1 MKSILPY
8 LTVLSKSFLTI
19 TLMVLFAGMTPS
31 VAGTPEETEANA
43 IALSFTKLT
52 ENSFEI
58 RWPKATGVTHY
69 KLWVMYK
76 SEGSSEFVPLVYDGE
91 QIAGSAESFFADR
104 TQSRYEG
111 DYDRKVILKSY
122 YNSTELD
129 RGELTYSLKLLP
141 KITSVTNVTSDSFVV
156 NWLQPEGA
164 EADHRITVRYIAS
177 NGAWAPM
184 EGYPKVIS
192 KPISTHKVTGLDANY
207 RYGITL
213 ERKNGTSYTDY
224 YWYYVTTAPLPP
236 VARAA
241 SEISPNSFKANWD
254 LSGKGIGYHFFL
266 KEKVSGKFLIKGIT
280 LGAVNSYV
288 AGDLESGLSYE
299 YYLTAFH
306 EDGESGPSNVITV
319 TTVKLAVP
327 VAQSATNVTSASFT
341 ARWSSVAGATG
352 YILQYST
359 GEVWRNISVTGT
371 SYLMEDLG
379 SSTTYEYRVRAVFAN
394 GESAPSNVITVK
406 TKPMS
411 PVVLAATNVTTTSFT
426 ANWKAV
432 PGATGY
438 KLWVFSREN
447 TGSNPAGYMPKTL
460 GNVLSAT
467 LSGLIPGHG
476 YNYAVQVVTAD
487 GESLTSSTMDVDTKP
502 LAPVANSATDILT
515 TSFTA
520 GWGAVTG
527 ATSYKLYVWKKEGL
541 QFVTGYNGKTVNGT
555 QEAVTGLV
563 PGTGYQY
570 RVSALKNTTASDYS
584 NTISV
589 TTTAQQI
596 STYTVSLSAQPAAG
610 GTVSGGGTFNEGTS
624 VTAHAAP
631 AKGYTFIN
639 WTEGGKVV
647 STSASYLF
655 TVSKDHTLVAN
666 FQVAAVTYTVSLSAQ
681 PAAGGTV
688 SGGGTFNEGT
698 SVTAHAAPAKGYTF
712 INWTEGGKVVSTSA
726 SYLFTVSKDR
736 TLVANFQVAAVTYT
750 VSLSAQPAAG
760 GTVSGGGT
768 FSQGTSVTV
777 TATPAAGYDFVNWTQ
792 GTSVLSTSPEYTFSI
807 TGNLSFTAN
816 FTVKTPVN
824 DLGMQD
830 IRLFPNPVSQRL
842 TISGLQGRTNVSLVT
857 ITGSKVM
864 VLTGEGSELQADV
877 SGLVRGIYLVVI
889 ETGTGRTTRKIT
901 VR

>member
-1 MKSILPY
+1 MKSILPH
-8 LTVLSKSFLTI
+8 LTLLSKSVLI
-19 TLMVLFAGMTPS
+19 IMLMVPFAGMTPS

-43 IALSFTKLT
+43 IALSFTELT
-52 ENSFEI
+52 EYGFKI

-91 QIAGSAESFFADR
+91 QISGSAESFVADR
-104 TQSRYEG
+104 THSRYEG

-129 RGELTYSLKLLP
+129 RGELSYSLKLLP
-141 KITSVTNVTSDSFVV
+141 KITSVTNVTSGSFVV
-156 NWLQPEGA
+156 NWLQPAGA
-164 EADHRITVRYIAS
+164 EADHRIAVRYIVS
-177 NGAWAPM
+177 NGAWAPI
-184 EGYPKVIS
+184 EGYPKDMS
-192 KPISTHKVTGLDANY
+192 KPISTHTVTGLNANY
-207 RYGITL
+207 KYAITL
-213 ERKNGTSYTDY
+213 ARKNGTSYTDY
-224 YWYYVTTAPLPP
+224 YWKYVTTAPLPP

-254 LSGKGIGYHFFL
+254 LSGNGIGYHFFL
-266 KEKVSGKFLIKGIT
+266 KEKVSGKFLLKGIT

-352 YILQYST
+352 YILQYSS
-359 GEVWRNISVTGT
+359 GDVWRNINVTGT

-379 SSTTYEYRVRAVFAN
+379 YSTTYEYRVRAVFAN

-411 PVVLAATNVTTTSFT
+411 PVVLPATNVTTTSFT

-460 GNVLSAT
+460 GNVLTAT
-467 LSGLIPGHG
+467 LTGLISGHG
-476 YNYAVQVVTAD
+476 YNYAVQAITAD
-487 GESLTSSTMDVDTKP
+487 GESLASPSMDVDTKP
-502 LAPVANSATDILT
+502 VAPVANSATDILT

-520 GWGAVTG
+520 RWGAVTG

-541 QFVTGYNGKTVNGT
+541 QFVTGYNGKTVNGS
-555 QEAVTGLV
+555 QEVVTGLV

-624 VTAHAAP
+624 VTAHASP
-631 AKGYTFIN
+631 AKGYTFVN
-639 WTEGGKVV
+639 WTEGGK
-647 STSASYLF
+647 A
-655 TVSKDHTLVAN
+655 
-666 FQVAAVTYTVSLSAQ
+666 
-681 PAAGGTV
+681 
-688 SGGGTFNEGT
+688 
-698 SVTAHAAPAKGYTF
+698 
-712 INWTEGGKVVSTSA
+712 VSTSA

-777 TATPAAGYDFVNWTQ
+777 SATPAAGYDFVNWTQ
-792 GTSVLSTSPEYTFSI
+792 GTSILSTSPEYTFSI
-807 TGNLSFTAN
+807 NGNLSFTAN

-824 DLGMQD
+824 DLGMQN

-842 TISGLQGRTNVSLVT
+842 TVSGLQGRTTVSLVT

-864 VLTGEGSELQADV
+864 VLTGEGSDLQADV